1 MIGLPAL
8 SEADPEVAGE
18 GSIDPLGLA
27 LYADRLADLL
37 VPEVTARMQRIRFVT
52 AIAVGAVVT
61 DALWD
66 EPPADGVSTP
76 PVCFEWLVLE
86 SFVRK
91 LAESGIA
98 GVTGVPGSS
107 KATSVVMQGK
117 RLGAANYLKTAS
129 VFGFN
134 GVYQPLA
141 RGLRVVD
148 NDRMA
153 GERAGPL
160 VEAWES
166 DQGFVGFLNRRPG
179 SAGAGFRDR
188 LREAVIGALRSG
200 HCTTDPSG
208 KLWVQVARSLGPL
221 KAGPAERK
229 ILRSW
234 LLTDE
239 QPIRRELARGLAG
252 RPATSEASLINALTP
267 HASKPLRER
276 LEAITAFEGFCAN
289 LDAVFAALRHISTL
303 QGMEPLTALAA
314 SKSPLIQQVA
324 QQLPDRYVRMATALE
339 PVGLA
344 VLVEASLGVFANRMR
359 PADLV
364 DQIFDRHRKVQRDKG
379 KREWFEA
386 YGPGVVVR
394 PQYNLGGAISLDE
407 TLFLHPFR
415 VIPLRLFME
424 DTQP

>member
-1 MIGLPAL
+1 MIALPAL

-27 LYADRLADLL
+27 LFADRLADLL

-61 DALWD
+61 DDLWD

-76 PVCFEWLVLE
+76 VICFEWLLLE

-91 LAESGIA
+91 LGESGIV

-107 KATSVVMQGK
+107 KATSVISQGK

-148 NDRMA
+148 GNRMA
-153 GERAGPL
+153 GERAALL
-160 VEAWES
+160 VETWEN
-166 DQGFVGFLNRRPG
+166 DQGLNGFLNRRPG
-179 SAGAGFRDR
+179 SNGVGFRDR
-188 LREAVIGALRSG
+188 LKESVIAALRSG
-200 HCTTDPSG
+200 HCTADPSG
-208 KLWVQVARSLGPL
+208 KLWVQLARSLAPL
-221 KAGPAERK
+221 KAGSNERK
-229 ILRSW
+229 VLRNW
-234 LLTDE
+234 LLVED

-252 RPATSEASLINALTP
+252 RSAATEASLIEAVTP
-267 HASKPLRER
+267 HASQPLRER
-276 LEAITAFEGFCAN
+276 LEAIAAYEKFCGR
-289 LDAVFAALRHISTL
+289 LDAAFLTLRHISTL
-303 QGMEPLTALAA
+303 QGTQPLTTSAA
-314 SKSPLIQQVA
+314 RLSPLIQQIA
-324 QQLPDRYVRMATALE
+324 RELPDTYMRMATALE
-339 PVGLA
+339 PLGLLVA
-344 VLVEASLGVFANRMR
+344 VEASLGVFADRLQ
-359 PADLV
+359 AGDLV
-364 DQIFDRHRKVQRDKG
+364 DQIFERHRKVQRDKG
-379 KREWFEA
+379 KREWFEE

-394 PQYNLGGAISLDE
+394 SQYTQGDAVGLDDS
-407 TLFLHPFR
+407 LFLHPFR
-415 VIPLRLFME
+415 VTPLRQFME